1 MTAAFTTTPPSCP
14 RSASRRLAAAAAALA
29 ALALLSPAAALA
41 QTASYPNKA
50 IKLVVPYAPGGS
62 ADIAARLVTDEWGK
76 ALGGSLF
83 VENKGGAGGNIG
95 VDMVAKAQPDGYT
108 IGLQT
113 VSLAINPA
121 LTAKMPYDTLNDL
134 APIGMV
140 ASSQHVLVVN
150 NAVPAKNLKELLA
163 LLKAKPG
170 QYSYGS
176 AGPGSTFHMSAEL
189 FKAVAGTPIVHIP
202 YRGGGPAMIDTMSGQ
217 VAMSFPV
224 LSAAQPHVQ
233 AGKLR
238 ALGVTGT
245 KRSALM
251 PDVPTIAEA
260 GLPGYAFETWFIV
273 FAPAGT
279 PKPIIDKLNATLNQ
293 ALGTP
298 ALKERMAK
306 DGFDPIPST
315 PEQARARLEQEMPLW
330 AKLIKERGIT
340 AE

>member
-1 MTAAFTTTPPSCP
+1 MTAAFTTTHPSCP

-41 QTASYPNKA
+41 QPAGYPNKA

-83 VENKGGAGGNIG
+83 IENKGGAGGNIG
-95 VDMVAKAQPDGYT
+95 VDMVAKAQSDGYT

-121 LTAKMPYDTLNDL
+121 LTAKMPYDTLKDL

-233 AGKLR
+233 ADKLR

-279 PKPIIDKLNATLNQ
+279 PRPIIDKLNATLNQ

-298 ALKERMAK
+298 ALKERMTK
-306 DGFDPIPST
+306 DGFEPIPST
-315 PEQARARLEQEMPLW
+315 PEQALARLETEMPQW